1 MPGSARPRDA
11 NRSLWQD
18 LALVAACHPAE
29 AAVNQA
35 LACMGRAHDVDRVWI
50 VRYNDELTHLWNTHE
65 WSRDGVSSHVED
77 LQGASVD
84 FIHWLHGK
92 LLDGETV
99 PVFDIEEL
107 PRQARGFQA
116 ELRRQKIR
124 SSINAPLFHEG
135 KLRGIFGYDM
145 VRRLGKWTKPRID
158 FVTQAATYLA
168 GLLYGSRGGAAAST
182 SPVHPSPRTIHIH
195 SGGEVVAVNRD
206 DLILIEADG
215 DYTHLHFTNRHPY
228 TELRSLKSWEALLPE
243 AEFLRISQRHMIHH
257 SCIQRLDRSS
267 ASGWRLHL
275 HGWPE
280 PLAVG
285 RTYRHRVRQH
295 LGF

>member
-1 MPGSARPRDA
+1 MPGLPRTRA
-11 NRSLWQD
+11 ASHRLWRE
-18 LALVAACHPAE
+18 LALLAACHPAE
-29 AAVNQA
+29 TAVNLA
-35 LACMGRAHDVDRVWI
+35 LASMGRTHDVDRVWI

-65 WSRDGVSSHVED
+65 WSRDSITPHVED

-84 FIHWLHGK
+84 FIRWLHGK
-92 LLDGETV
+92 LLAGETV
-99 PVFDIEEL
+99 PVFDIEDL

-124 SSINAPLFHEG
+124 SSINVPLFHEG

-145 VRRLGKWTKPRID
+145 VRGLGKWTKPRIA
-158 FVTQAATYLA
+158 FATEAGAYIA
-168 GLLYGSRGGAAAST
+168 GLLYGSRGSGSSAP
-182 SPVHPSPRTIHIH
+182 PVHPSPRIIHIH

-206 DLILIEADG
+206 ELILIEADG
-215 DYTHLHFTNRHPY
+215 DYTHLHFTNRHAY
-228 TELRSLKSWEALLPE
+228 TELRSLKSWETLLPE
-243 AEFLRISQRHMIHH
+243 AEFLRVSQRHLIHH
-257 SCIQRLDRSS
+257 ACIQRLDRSS
-267 ASGWRLHL
+267 ALGWRLHL

-285 RTYRHRVRQH
+285 RAYRHRVRQH